1 MADSTPIAHPR
12 EVFAYEQGDAV
23 ETPFL
28 DALKRGRLHH
38 AWLLCGPEGI
48 GKATFA
54 YRAARRLL
62 GAAADPA
69 LGLLGSDPESP
80 VSRQVIAHSH
90 PDLMVLER
98 IGEDGKI
105 RKVIPVDDARK
116 LPEFFSKA
124 PGSAPWRVAIADSVD
139 DMNPNAANALLKTLE
154 EPPERGIQLLVSHA
168 PGGLLPTIRSRC
180 RRLTFRPWAEAPVAA
195 FVRART
201 DLTEEAALRLARMS
215 KGSPGRA
222 LELAARQAVAV
233 DDAAHDLL
241 AKLPDVDYAAMQ
253 ALAES
258 FRGPEGFP
266 RFELLFERLA
276 DRVHAMEI
284 EAAMTGPLASDRWA
298 AAWETLIRMP
308 PEVEGLNLDRADA
321 LWSAVAALRSAALGS
336 AGLGLA
342 GGA

>member
-1 MADSTPIAHPR
+1 MADPIELAHPR
-12 EVFAYEQGDAV
+12 EVFAYEQGEAV
-23 ETPFL
+23 EGAFL
-28 DALKRGRLHH
+28 DALNRGRLHH

-62 GAAADPA
+62 GAAPEPA
-69 LGLLGSDPESP
+69 YGLLGAAPDSP

-98 IGEDGKI
+98 VGDDGKQ
-105 RKVIPVDDARK
+105 RKVIPVDDARR

-124 PGSAPWRVAIADSVD
+124 PASAPWRVAIVDSVN

-154 EPPERGIQLLVSHA
+154 EPPDRGILFLVSHA
-168 PGGLLPTIRSRC
+168 PGGLLATIRSRC
-180 RRLTFRPWAEAPVAA
+180 RRLSFRPWAAEAVAA
-195 FVRART
+195 FVCAHA
-201 DLTEEAALRLARMS
+201 DVSEEQALRLARMA

-222 LELAARQAVAV
+222 LDLAARNAVDV

-241 AKLPDVDYAAMQ
+241 TRLPDVDHGAVQ

-266 RFELLFERLA
+266 RFELLLERLA
-276 DRVHAMEI
+276 DQIHAMEVG
-284 EAAMTGPLASDRWA
+284 AATAGPPRSDRWGQ
-298 AAWETLIRMP
+298 AWEMLTTLPR
-308 PEVEGLNLDRADA
+308 EVEGLNLDRADA
-321 LWSAVAALRSAALGS
+321 LWSAVAALRSAART
-336 AGLGLA
+336 
-342 GGA
+342 

>member
-1 MADSTPIAHPR
+1 MADPIELAHPR
-12 EVFAYEQGDAV
+12 EVFAYEQGEAV
-23 ETPFL
+23 EGAFL
-28 DALKRGRLHH
+28 DALNRGRLHH

-62 GAAADPA
+62 GAAPDPA
-69 LGLLGSDPESP
+69 HGLLGAAPDSP

-98 IGEDGKI
+98 VGEDGKQ
-105 RKVIPVDDARK
+105 RKVIPVDDARR

-124 PGSAPWRVAIADSVD
+124 PASAPWRVAIVDSVD

-154 EPPERGIQLLVSHA
+154 EPPDRGILLLVSHA
-168 PGGLLPTIRSRC
+168 PGGLLATIRSRC
-180 RRLTFRPWAEAPVAA
+180 RRLSFRPWAAEAVAA
-195 FVRART
+195 FVRAHA
-201 DLTEEAALRLARMS
+201 DVSEEQALRLARMA

-222 LELAARQAVAV
+222 LDLAARNAVDV

-241 AKLPDVDYAAMQ
+241 TRLPDVDHGAVQ

-266 RFELLFERLA
+266 RFELLLERLA
-276 DRVHAMEI
+276 DQIHAMEVG
-284 EAAMTGPLASDRWA
+284 AATAGPPRSDRWGQ
-298 AAWETLIRMP
+298 AWEMLTTLPR
-308 PEVEGLNLDRADA
+308 EVEGLNLDRADA
-321 LWSAVAALRSAALGS
+321 LWSAVAALRSAART
-336 AGLGLA
+336 
-342 GGA
+342 

>member
-1 MADSTPIAHPR
+1 MSEPIEVAHPR
-12 EVFAYEQGDAV
+12 EVFAYEQGEAV
-23 ETPFL
+23 EAPFL
-28 DALKRGRLHH
+28 DALGRGRLHH

-62 GAAADPA
+62 GAAPDPDF
-69 LGLLGSDPESP
+69 GLLGSRPDSP
-80 VSRQVIAHSH
+80 VSRQMIAHAH

-105 RKVIPVDDARK
+105 RKVIPVDDARR

-124 PGSAPWRVAIADSVD
+124 PGSAPWRVAIVDSVD

-154 EPPERGIQLLVSHA
+154 EPPEKGILFLVSHA

-180 RRLTFRPWAEAPVAA
+180 RRLMFRPWAADAVAD
-195 FVRART
+195 FVRARA

-215 KGSPGRA
+215 RGSPGRA

-241 AKLPDVDYAAMQ
+241 TRLPDVDYAAMQ

-276 DRVHAMEI
+276 DQVHTMEV
-284 EAAMTGPLASDRWA
+284 EAAMTGPVSGERWA
-298 AAWETLIRMP
+298 QAWEMLTRLPR
-308 PEVEGLNLDRADA
+308 EVEGLNLDRADA
-321 LWSAVAALRSAALGS
+321 LWSAVASLRTAARRS
-336 AGLGLA
+336 QQVEP
-342 GGA
+342 